1 MTVCRKKIFVDNAK
15 NSHGASITEVLLAM
29 GIVALAMPFVYGR
42 IMDTN
47 HTVQDIAMAKK
58 IMSVRDTTLNFV
70 RINQDKWPD
79 VAQIKLSEDE
89 LKNISPDAASGFID
103 KYSVH
108 GATVTDIYLA
118 FVASDKNLRTNKIAR
133 HIGGNAAVVGEDG
146 IAYGNSWAVAAPDFL
161 PGDLIYRISRDVAGE
176 DTSKYLHRATS
187 GEDEL
192 NVMKRDLNMAF
203 HNIYNAATISA
214 ESVRIENINTT
225 FFESDDALANTV
237 YFQSGANMDGQ
248 DVYIDN
254 LRVTGDLSGFRNIY
268 ATNLNGDGFTT
279 HGRIITDRATVTNSV
294 NVSNNL
300 TLKSDTS
307 RTISS
312 FVGITA
318 STVLAPFVSAEEI
331 IFYDNF
337 GLTISGELLMSTT
350 SPLKIGN
357 WTFPSTK
364 PPAFAEFS
372 LTRATIP
379 DAPSDREFDALM
391 QDNWKTYGPTNII
404 STR

>member
-1 MTVCRKKIFVDNAK
+1 MTVSRNKIFVDNAQ
-15 NSHGASITEVLLAM
+15 NSRGASITEVLLAM

-58 IMSVRDTTLNFV
+58 IMSVRDDTLNYV
-70 RINQDKWPD
+70 RMNQDKWPD
-79 VAQIKLSEDE
+79 IAQIRLSEEE
-89 LKNISPDAASGFID
+89 LDAISLDAASGFID
-103 KYSVH
+103 KYSVQ
-108 GATVTDIYLA
+108 GATITDVYLA
-118 FVASDKNLRTNKIAR
+118 FVVSDKDLRTNQIAR
-133 HIGGNAAVVGEDG
+133 HIGGDAAVVGEDG
-146 IAYGNSWAVAAPDFL
+146 VAYGNTWAVSAPDFL

-203 HNIYNAATISA
+203 HNIYNVATISA
-214 ESVRIENINTT
+214 ESAKIKNTNT
-225 FFESDDALANTV
+225 IFLESDDVMASTV

-248 DVYIDN
+248 DVHIN
-254 LRVTGDLSGFRNIY
+254 SLRVTDDMSGFRNIY
-268 ATNLNGDGFTT
+268 AKNLNGSGFTT
-279 HGRIITDRATVTNSV
+279 GGRIITDRATITNSV
-294 NVSNNL
+294 NVSNDL
-300 TLKSDTS
+300 VLKSDSS

-318 STVLAPFVSAEEI
+318 STVLAPFVSTEEI

-357 WTFPSTK
+357 WVFPSTK
-364 PPAFAEFS
+364 PPLFTEFTLS
-372 LTRATIP
+372 RATLP
-379 DAPSDREFDALM
+379 KKVSGREFEALIK
-391 QDNWKTYGPTNII
+391 DDWKSSQPLNTVEQN
-404 STR
+404 